1 MRWIMLLAALFGF
14 ALAFAAKTPGLL
26 GLGLLIGFLCS
37 FISLFGFAA
46 ARIASTSRPEVAML
60 TDKDITALQ
69 KSVRKPATPA
79 APALSPP
86 RDPGLHS
93 PE

>member
-14 ALAFAAKTPGLL
+14 ALAFASKTPGLL
-26 GLGLLIGFLCS
+26 GLGLLIGFVCS

-69 KSVRKPATPA
+69 KSLRKPA
-79 APALSPP
+79 APALPSP
-86 RDPGLHS
+86 RDSGLHT

>member
-1 MRWIMLLAALFGF
+1 MRWIMLLASMFGF
-14 ALAFAAKTPGLL
+14 CLVFAAKTPGLL
-26 GLGLLIGFLCS
+26 GFGLLIGFVCM

-60 TDKDITALQ
+60 TDKEIAALQ
-69 KSVRKPATPA
+69 KSVRKPAAPA
-79 APALSPP
+79 SPALSPP
-86 RDPGLHS
+86 RDSGLHT